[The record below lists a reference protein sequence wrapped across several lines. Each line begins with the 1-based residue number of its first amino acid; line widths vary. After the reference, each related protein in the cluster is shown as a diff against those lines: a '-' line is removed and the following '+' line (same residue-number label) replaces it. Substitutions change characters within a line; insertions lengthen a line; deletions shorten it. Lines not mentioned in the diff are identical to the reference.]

1 MCQQGTYA
9 GDTGLLEHL
18 EGIAVQSQG
27 QGELVLLG
35 ICHPPGDA
43 ANWSGILSLGA
54 WLTVSTSPEGLES
67 CQLIVA

>member
-27 QGELVLLG
+27 QGEPVILG
-35 ICHPPGDA
+35 ICHPPSDGQ
-43 ANWSGILSLGA
+43 
-54 WLTVSTSPEGLES
+54 EF
-67 CQLIVA
+67 